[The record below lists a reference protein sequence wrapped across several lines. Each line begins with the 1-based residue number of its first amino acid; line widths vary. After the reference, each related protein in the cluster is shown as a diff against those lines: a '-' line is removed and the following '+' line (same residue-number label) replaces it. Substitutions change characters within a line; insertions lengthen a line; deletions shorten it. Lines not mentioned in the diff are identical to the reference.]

1 MNGKFTAKILAAL
14 AIAMAMGCSMAAA
27 AFTSDVD
34 LRTGK
39 YAVTV
44 TYEVQGERQN
54 QSRTAM
60 RCIRQNDLSDPENIF
75 TDRIATAAK
84 PEEACSVRGLKS
96 GDGKIS
102 YDADCSNR
110 TVHVEGELSAAGF
123 SVVRTVTPKA
133 SAGVSL
139 KFTVRGKWLGRC
151 GAIGTD

>member
-1 MNGKFTAKILAAL
+1 MNGKFAVKTLAAL
-14 AIAMAMGCSMAAA
+14 AITWAMATG
-27 AFTSDVD
+27 AFARNVD
-34 LRTGK
+34 LRPGQ
-39 YAVTV
+39 YAFTV

-54 QSRTAM
+54 ESRTAV
-60 RCIRQNDLSDPENIF
+60 RCIRQSDLSAPENIF
-75 TDRIATAAK
+75 TDRIAVAK
-84 PEEACSVRGLKS
+84 QEETCSVRGLKS
-96 GDGKIS
+96 GDGKLS

-151 GAIGTD
+151 GAVGAD

>member
-1 MNGKFTAKILAAL
+1 VNGKFTAKILAAL

-27 AFTSDVD
+27 AFAGDVD
-34 LRTGK
+34 LRPGK
-39 YAVTV
+39 YAFTV

-84 PEEACSVRGLKS
+84 QEEACSVRGLKS

-110 TVHVEGELSAAGF
+110 TVHVEGTLSAAGF

-151 GAIGTD
+151 GAMGLD

>member
-1 MNGKFTAKILAAL
+1 MNGKFTVKILGAL
-14 AIAMAMGCSMAAA
+14 AMSCSMAAA
-27 AFTSDVD
+27 AFAGDVD

-44 TYEVQGERQN
+44 TYEVQGQRQN

-60 RCIRQNDLSDPENIF
+60 RCIRQSDLSDPENIF
-75 TDRIATAAK
+75 TDLIATAAK
-84 PEEACSVRGLKS
+84 PEEACSVRALKS
-96 GDGKIS
+96 GNGKIS

-139 KFTVRGKWLGRC
+139 KFTVRGKWLERC
-151 GAIGTD
+151 GATGPISE